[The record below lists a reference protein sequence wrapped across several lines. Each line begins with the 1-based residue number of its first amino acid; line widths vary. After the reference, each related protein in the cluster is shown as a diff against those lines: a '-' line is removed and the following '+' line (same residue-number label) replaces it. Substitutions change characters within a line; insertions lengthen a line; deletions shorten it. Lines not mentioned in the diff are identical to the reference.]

1 LANKKYKEPNIIIN
15 KVYTRTGDSGKTML
29 VGGQKIFKDDL
40 RICSYGQ
47 VDELN
52 SYIGAARESLKGIHN
67 NFKPRLLNDLKRIQN
82 ELFNIGNMLATLQED
97 VTSTMPRIEHS
108 HIQLLE
114 NDIDFYNKDLPP
126 LSSFVLPGGSIENT
140 WLHISRTFCR
150 KCERT
155 IVKLFKEENIDILVV
170 KYLNRLSDFLFVLSR
185 YVNFI
190 QSVDENLWEPNK
202 R

>member
-1 LANKKYKEPNIIIN
+1 MANKKYKEPNITIN

-29 VGGQKIFKDDL
+29 VGGQKLFKDDL

-47 VDELN
+47 IDELN
-52 SYIGAARESLKGIHN
+52 SYIGASRESLKVID
-67 NFKPRLLNDLKRIQN
+67 KKYTSRLLDDLKRIQN
-82 ELFNIGNMLATLQED
+82 ELFNIGNMLATLNED
-97 VTSTMPRIEHS
+97 VTNTMPRIESYHVK
-108 HIQLLE
+108 LLE

-126 LSSFVLPGGSIENT
+126 LNSFVLPGGTIENT

-155 IVKLFKEENIDILVV
+155 IVKLFKDDSIDILIV
-170 KYLNRLSDFLFVLSR
+170 KYLNRLSDLLFVLSR
-185 YVNFI
+185 YVNFL
-190 QSVDENLWEPNK
+190 QSADENLWEPNK